1 MYKSSFFPI
10 KLRFYLSIELKQHSF
25 YNNDLQFHAKRQKYQ
40 TLKQNEDIIGTG
52 QTYLRFHTNGVEK
65 GREKNDFLV
74 TDHRGGD
81 EE

>member
-1 MYKSSFFPI
+1 MTCNFM
-10 KLRFYLSIELKQHSF
+10 
-25 YNNDLQFHAKRQKYQ
+25 QKTKISQ